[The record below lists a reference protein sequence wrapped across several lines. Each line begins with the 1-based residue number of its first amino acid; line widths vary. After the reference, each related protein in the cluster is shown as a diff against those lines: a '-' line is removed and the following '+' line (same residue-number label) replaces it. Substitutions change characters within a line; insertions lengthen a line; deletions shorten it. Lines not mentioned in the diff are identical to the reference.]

1 MPIPITN
8 HQHTRKPNRQNASV
22 LAHESEM
29 FDQCSRYLVLILTL
43 GYREE
48 LRQSTSIEQIQADR
62 SHLFNNFRS
71 NGLLA
76 EISGYVWK
84 LEVGEQSGLHLH
96 LVIYYDG
103 AHRQDICIARSIG
116 EYWVNVVTQ
125 GRGSYWNSNAQKNDY
140 RHLPWGDATGQVNRN
155 DYGKRSALQAYLSN
169 YIAKPE
175 QSVAP
180 NDGRRVRTMG
190 FGR

>member
-1 MPIPITN
+1 MTNTFLKDLSNLKSSRQITAIL
-8 HQHTRKPNRQNASV
+8 K
-22 LAHESEM
+22 HEAAM
-29 FDQCSRYLVLILTL
+29 FDRSSRYLVLVLTL

-48 LRQSTSIEQIQADR
+48 FWQLTNIEQVRRDR
-62 SHLFNNFRS
+62 EHFFNNFRS
-71 NGLLA
+71 NALLA